1 MIQQGPSPLPTHRPD
16 GTGQASEAPAGPG
29 PSRTTRPW
37 TPALLYFLG
46 FLAVYLIAV
55 CTPFGQRAENSLF
68 DLGGDVMNA
77 WIHPLSGAD
86 YGSTPLPPLEMSH
99 TGTLIVG
106 LGVIA
111 VVTLV
116 RRCWWQGCA
125 AVGVVVATIGGKE
138 VLRDVLPR
146 PDLVNARETLIESSF
161 PSGHAIIPAALTLGV
176 ILVASPR
183 IRPYVIAVGVLWHAC
198 ISAAVQALG
207 HHRPSD
213 VLGSTLLACACYSLV
228 TWLLPAAAPDITRG
242 PRALP
247 PVVLALSAA
256 VALAAGARSDSLL
269 LSFVDA
275 AAAFACAA
283 LLWYVAAEGP
293 ARFAPPRSG
302 AKPSST

>member
-1 MIQQGPSPLPTHRPD
+1 MTQQDHSTLSTHRPD
-16 GTGQASEAPAGPG
+16 GPGQASEAPAGPS

-55 CTPFGQRAENSLF
+55 CTPFGQRAENAVL
-68 DLGGDVMNA
+68 DLGVLHDMRTA
-77 WIHPLSGAD
+77 WIYPWSGAA

-138 VLRDVLPR
+138 VLRAVLPR
-146 PDLVNARETLIESSF
+146 PDLINAREMLIESSF

-183 IRPYVIAVGVLWHAC
+183 IRPYVTTVGVLWHAC
-198 ISAAVQALG
+198 IAAAVQALG

-228 TWLLPAAAPDITRG
+228 TWLLPTAAAPDITRS

-247 PVVLALSAA
+247 PVALALSAA
-256 VALAAGARSDSLL
+256 VALAAGARSDTLVGSL
-269 LSFVDA
+269 VDA
-275 AAAFACAA
+275 AAAFVCAA
-283 LLWYVAAEGP
+283 LLWYIAAEGP
-293 ARFAPPRSG
+293 AHLARRTLAS
-302 AKPSST
+302 